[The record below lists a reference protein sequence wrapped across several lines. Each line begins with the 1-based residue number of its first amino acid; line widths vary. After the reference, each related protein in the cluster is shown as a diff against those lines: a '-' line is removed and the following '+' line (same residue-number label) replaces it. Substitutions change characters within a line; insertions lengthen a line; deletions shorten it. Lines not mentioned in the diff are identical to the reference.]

1 MKNVASQPHENG
13 VEPLRAVAV
22 LGANPN
28 PERYSNMAIV
38 LLKQM
43 GFPVVPVHPALPEI
57 EGLPAARCLDDIEHQ
72 IHTLT
77 LYVGAKRLPP
87 LIDEILR
94 LRPRRVIFNPGTE
107 SNEVINAL
115 RQSGIECGEGCT
127 IVMLKTA
134 QF

>member
-1 MKNVASQPHENG
+1 MSAPISHAPERF
-13 VEPLRAVAV
+13 RAVAV

-38 LLKQM
+38 LLKEM

-57 EGLPAARCLDDIEHQ
+57 EGLSVAKRLGDIEHD

-77 LYVGAKRLPP
+77 LYVGAKHLPP
-87 LIDEILR
+87 LVDEILR
-94 LRPRRVIFNPGTE
+94 MRPQRVIFNPGTE
-107 SNEVINAL
+107 NTGVIEAL
-115 RQSGIECGEGCT
+115 RQSGIECVEGCT
-127 IVMLKTA
+127 LVMLKTG